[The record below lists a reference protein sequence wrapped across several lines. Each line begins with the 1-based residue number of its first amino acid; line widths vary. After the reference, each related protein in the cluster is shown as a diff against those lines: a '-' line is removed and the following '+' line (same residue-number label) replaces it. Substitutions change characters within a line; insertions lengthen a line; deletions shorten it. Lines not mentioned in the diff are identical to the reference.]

1 MTGDDDVVVVHDGGG
16 DGADDGDDDDDD
28 DDDDDY
34 DDGADDVDLPFV
46 WQTAANSSV
55 AALLL
60 PSMDKGTRRGAAD
73 HHGDV
78 MT

>member
-1 MTGDDDVVVVHDGGG
+1 MRGDDDVIVVHDGAG
-16 DGADDGDDDDDD
+16 DGTDGGDDD
-28 DDDDDY
+28 

-73 HHGDV
+73 YHGDV
-78 MT
+78 VT

>member
-1 MTGDDDVVVVHDGGG
+1 MTGDDDVVVVHDGAG
-16 DGADDGDDDDDD
+16 DGA
-28 DDDDDY
+28 

-60 PSMDKGTRRGAAD
+60 PSMDKGTRRGSAD

>member
-1 MTGDDDVVVVHDGGG
+1 MTGDDDVVVVHDGAG
-16 DGADDGDDDDDD
+16 DGADDGADDD
-28 DDDDDY
+28 

-73 HHGDV
+73 HHGDINI
-78 MT
+78 

>member
-1 MTGDDDVVVVHDGGG
+1 MTGDDDVVVVH

-28 DDDDDY
+28 DDN
-34 DDGADDVDLPFV
+34 GADDVDLPFV

-60 PSMDKGTRRGAAD
+60 PSMDKGTRRGDAD